1 MGFANLRT
9 LENRLSSLKSNLSS
23 YNTQLD
29 KQRRRKENIE
39 SIIKEMKRICSNR
52 TDDVNTHLN
61 KMINNYEDAA
71 KGVAS
76 TSTLLSTTT
85 TDKEKDISEDDSMS
99 NALSQLQSEL
109 NDVCRKI
116 GELEGEIQVCKSQI
130 STCESS
136 IRSEKRNIAQDYQ
149 RQFNSAQARVNTAD
163 AACKADPTNVQLKQE
178 FDRACRA
185 RDSAR
190 ITYNKYKGWL

>member
-1 MGFANLRT
+1 MGFANLQT

-39 SIIKEMKRICSNR
+39 SIIKEMKRICSNW

-76 TSTLLSTTT
+76 TLCRA
-85 TDKEKDISEDDSMS
+85 DNNCISS
-99 NALSQLQSEL
+99 
-109 NDVCRKI
+109 
-116 GELEGEIQVCKSQI
+116 
-130 STCESS
+130 
-136 IRSEKRNIAQDYQ
+136 RNIQYCNFLRLVSWIIID
-149 RQFNSAQARVNTAD
+149 
-163 AACKADPTNVQLKQE
+163 TNWHSKGT
-178 FDRACRA
+178 RCRA
-185 RDSAR
+185 TIVCIINDIFKRCETDVGQPLDSLIFTVYFYILNNSIQLR
-190 ITYNKYKGWL
+190 SNNIILVSCNFLKYSVPFTLKINFGNHKFLFGSSMKSITI

>member
-1 MGFANLRT
+1 MISTTRFVDSDATYVQTDEEIAKGLTMEVNDGFANLRT

-71 KGVAS
+71 KSAAS
-76 TSTLLSTTT
+76 TSTLLSTQPL
-85 TDKEKDISEDDSMS
+85 I
-99 NALSQLQSEL
+99 
-109 NDVCRKI
+109 RK
-116 GELEGEIQVCKSQI
+116 
-130 STCESS
+130 
-136 IRSEKRNIAQDYQ
+136 RYFR
-149 RQFNSAQARVNTAD
+149 R
-163 AACKADPTNVQLKQE
+163 
-178 FDRACRA
+178 
-185 RDSAR
+185 
-190 ITYNKYKGWL
+190 